1 VTRVLVTGATGYIG
15 PHAVA
20 ALERRGFEVV
30 AVGSRQADLLA
41 PEGPERAVA
50 VARADTLLHL
60 AWYAEHGRFWTAP
73 ENLDWVGASL
83 RLLRAFAAAGGRR
96 VVMAGSCAEYGW
108 DGLDGPCVEGV
119 TPLAPATLYGAAKHA
134 THVAAEAFARQEGL
148 SFAWGR
154 VFFSFGPGEAPGRLV
169 AAVARGLLA
178 GEDVPVSEG
187 SQVRD
192 FIAVEELGEAF
203 AALVSSDVVGPVNVA
218 SGQGVAVRDLVA
230 LVARETGRE
239 DLVRPGAL
247 PSRPDD
253 PPYLVADA
261 GRLAR
266 EAGWRAHE
274 PLADGVAR
282 AVAWWRKAAPG
293 GTRGSR

>member
-15 PHAVA
+15 PHATA
-20 ALERRGFEVV
+20 ALERRGVEVV

-41 PEGPERAVA
+41 PDGPERAVA
-50 VARADTLLHL
+50 AARADTLLHL

-73 ENLDWVGASL
+73 ENLEWVGASL

-148 SFAWGR
+148 SLAWGR

-203 AALVSSDVVGPVNVA
+203 AALVCSDVDGAINVA
-218 SGQGVAVRDLVA
+218 SGRGVAVRDLVA

-247 PSRPDD
+247 APRPDD
-253 PPYLVADA
+253 PPFLVADT
-261 GRLAR
+261 GRLDR
-266 EAGWRAHE
+266 EAGWRAQE
-274 PLADGVAR
+274 PLEDGIAR

-293 GTRGSR
+293 RARGSR